1 MVVSTPALHQ
11 TQCGASVRL
20 SQSSLKATQPPN
32 NSSYGDAYM
41 KFRTTLSVVLLLVT
55 LLAACAPAATTVPA
69 TDAPVAESATQV
81 ATEAPVQNVGTL
93 KIAVLPIIDTLPMY
107 VAEAEGLFAKHG
119 VTVEFIPVASAPER
133 DQLLA
138 AGQADG
144 TINETLSVM
153 LFNKDVI
160 QMQAVR
166 YALRPTEG
174 YGHFFILASAKSGIT
189 DALGLKGVEIGVSR
203 GTVIE
208 YVTQRLLQAE
218 GLTTDEIKTIAVP
231 KIPDRMALLASG
243 ELSAGVLPDPLASLA
258 ISQSAVKVLDDSLHP
273 EYGFSVISFRKEVID
288 ANPDAVKAFLA
299 AIEEASDLINLDA
312 TKYTSLLS
320 DKGLVP
326 PPLLETFQVPPFPDQ
341 AVPTEAEWND
351 TLDWAKEKGMLTTDV
366 SYADSVNASLL
377 P

>member
-1 MVVSTPALHQ
+1 MFVKKIRPLFLIALAL
-11 TQCGASVRL
+11 G
-20 SQSSLKATQPPN
+20 
-32 NSSYGDAYM
+32 
-41 KFRTTLSVVLLLVT
+41 
-55 LLAACAPAATTVPA
+55 LALTACAPAATPVPA
-69 TDAPVAESATQV
+69 TEPVEAATSPEV
-81 ATEAPVQNVGTL
+81 PTEAPVQNVGTL

-119 VTVEFIPVASAPER
+119 VTVEFVPVASAPER

-144 TINETLSVM
+144 TVNETLSVM
-153 LFNKDVI
+153 LFNKDAV

-166 YALRPTEG
+166 YALRPMEG
-174 YGHFFILASAKSGIT
+174 YGHFFILASAQSGIT
-189 DALGLKGVEIGVSR
+189 DAQGLKGVEIGVSQ

-208 YVTQRLLQAE
+208 YVTERLLQAE
-218 GLTTDEIKTIAVP
+218 GLTADEIKTIAVP

-258 ISQSAVKVLDDSLHP
+258 ISQGAVKVLDDSAHP

-288 ANPDAVKAFLA
+288 ANPEAVRAFLA
-299 AIEEASDLINLDA
+299 AIEEASDLINLDSS
-312 TKYTSLLS
+312 KYTSLLS

-326 PPLLETFQVPPFPDQ
+326 PPLLGAFQIPPFPDQ
-341 AVPTEAEWND
+341 AVPTEAEWAD
-351 TLDWAKEKGMLTTDV
+351 ALAWAKEKGMLTVDV